1 MGVVVN
7 MIKMN
12 QKQNCSGCGSCA
24 NVCTIQSILMVED
37 NEGFLYPQV
46 DVSKCIDCGL
56 CEKVCP
62 ILNKRG
68 SNHTPIAYACI
79 NKNENIRLAS
89 SSGGVFTIIAEDTI
103 NNGGVVFGAGYN
115 DDLKLVHSFVNAT
128 VGLAKYRGSKYEQSI
143 IGETYKQA
151 KEFLKKNISVLFTG
165 TPCQIGGLYSY
176 LGKEYEKLLCIDIV
190 CHGVPSPKVFKRYKA
205 VIENRYGAKTKKIA
219 FRRKDA
225 GWKLYNLAISFDNN
239 TEYRN
244 IFTEDIY
251 MRGFLQNLYLRPSCY
266 YCSFKTIHRQ
276 SDLTIADFWGIENI
290 LPKLDDD
297 KGTSLILVN
306 STKGKKVFEGLQ
318 DKMIAEEVSVDEAIK
333 FNPSA
338 VRSVQYNSNRDKFFE
353 KLNSRSGDISKLI
366 LQYTKGSFQKRVYR
380 KTRGILS
387 KVKRKLLH

>member
-1 MGVVVN
+1 
-7 MIKMN
+7 MIKIK
-12 QKQNCSGCGSCA
+12 QKQNCPGCGACA
-24 NVCTIQSILMVED
+24 NACPRQCILMVED

-46 DVSKCIDCGL
+46 DVLKCIDCGL
-56 CEKVCP
+56 CEKACP
-62 ILNKRG
+62 IINKYR
-68 SNHTPIAYACI
+68 SKHTPIAYACI
-79 NKNENIRLAS
+79 NKNENIRLES
-89 SSGGVFTIIAEDTI
+89 SSGGMFTIIAENTI
-103 NNGGVVFGAGYN
+103 NGGGVAFGAGYN
-115 DDLKLVHSFVNAT
+115 EELKLVHSYVKT
-128 VGLAKYRGSKYEQSI
+128 IEGLAKHRGSKYEQSI
-143 IGETYKQA
+143 IGETYKKA
-151 KEFLKKNISVLFTG
+151 KEFLQKDIQVLFTG

-205 VIENRYGAKTKKIA
+205 GIENRYGAKIKKIE

-225 GWKLYNLAISFDNN
+225 GWKLYNLALSFDNN

-244 IFTEDIY
+244 IFTKNMY

-276 SDLTIADFWGIENI
+276 SDITIADFWGIENI
-290 LPKLDDD
+290 LPKLNDD
-297 KGTSLILVN
+297 KGTSLVLVN
-306 STKGKKVFEGLQ
+306 STKGKKVFEELQ
-318 DKMIAEEVSVDEAIK
+318 DKMIVEKVNVDEAIK

-338 VRSVQYNSNRDKFFE
+338 VRSVQYNFNRDKFFE
-353 KLNSRSGDISKLI
+353 KLNSHSGDISKLI